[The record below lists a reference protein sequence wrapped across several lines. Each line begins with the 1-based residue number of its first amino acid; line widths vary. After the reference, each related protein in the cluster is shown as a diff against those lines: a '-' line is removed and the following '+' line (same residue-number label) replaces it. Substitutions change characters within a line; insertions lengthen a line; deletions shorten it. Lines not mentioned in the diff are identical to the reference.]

1 MTFDLSSGWA
11 VLPWL
16 MAALLILV
24 WVRRQSGPAVDRSRL
39 VTLWLLRGGVLVAL
53 VAIGLNPVRV
63 SVTPGSIHRPEV
75 HVLLDA
81 SQSMKLG
88 SPDSRWHEATGQIG
102 LDAVDHRGWQRFVV
116 VTDSWGRRPQSASR
130 GGAGTRCSASRWDMP
145 PCLTR
150 PRRARRSAPV
160 RSALRAQSRQSENGG
175 AAGAPR
181 RV

>member
-1 MTFDLSSGWA
+1 MTTFDATGIGDNEIPFEVEPGPGRGA
-11 VLPWL
+11 E
-16 MAALLILV
+16 LL
-24 WVRRQSGPAVDRSRL
+24 A
-39 VTLWLLRGGVLVAL
+39 
-53 VAIGLNPVRV
+53 
-63 SVTPGSIHRPEV
+63 
-75 HVLLDA
+75 
-81 SQSMKLG
+81 
-88 SPDSRWHEATGQIG
+88 RWHEATGQIG